1 MDFLQQTNL
10 MKAIFLKNK
19 KNKEKT
25 ALPTPS
31 YYVDSIN
38 TTFLLDIQTQR
49 LCKNWHS
56 MWASYNDTL
65 THTLLC

>member
-25 ALPTPS
+25 APPPQEKAKQKLAFIE
-31 YYVDSIN
+31 DG
-38 TTFLLDIQTQR
+38 
-49 LCKNWHS
+49 K
-56 MWASYNDTL
+56 
-65 THTLLC
+65 

>member
-25 ALPTPS
+25 APPPPQEKAKQKLAFIE
-31 YYVDSIN
+31 DG
-38 TTFLLDIQTQR
+38 
-49 LCKNWHS
+49 K
-56 MWASYNDTL
+56 
-65 THTLLC
+65 